1 MENALLL
8 SPEQVAHILGIG
20 RTFVFAL
27 IANGR
32 LKSIK
37 LGRRRLVPRA
47 EVEAF
52 VASER
57 DRQAAENEGEA
68 MSPGWPTS
76 SERPKD
82 SGTQKESSQC

>member
-8 SPEQVAHILGIG
+8 SPEQVAQILGIG

-37 LGRRRLVPRA
+37 LGRRRLVPRD

-52 VASER
+52 ITSER
-57 DRQAAENEGEA
+57 DHQAAENEGA
-68 MSPGWPTS
+68 DVAQGWPT
-76 SERPKD
+76 RPWRPDD
-82 SGTQKESSQC
+82 SGTPQ

>member
-1 MENALLL
+1 MENAILL
-8 SPEQVAHILGIG
+8 SPEQVAQILGIG

-37 LGRRRLVPRA
+37 LGRRRLIPRA

-52 VASER
+52 IASEQ

-68 MSPGWPTS
+68 MSQGWPTS
-76 SERPKD
+76 PERMKD
-82 SGTQKESSQC
+82 RGTPQ

>member
-1 MENALLL
+1 MENAILL
-8 SPEQVAHILGIG
+8 SPEQVAQILGIG

-37 LGRRRLVPRA
+37 LGRRRLIPRA

-52 VASER
+52 IALER
-57 DRQAAENEGEA
+57 DHQAAENEGEA
-68 MSPGWPTS
+68 MSQGWPS
-76 SERPKD
+76 SPERPKD
-82 SGTQKESSQC
+82 SGTPTESF